1 MAGPRR
7 EHLPDKLLYRD
18 EAWFEALEK
27 GEERRTEEVKPSPSE
42 RMTAPPEE
50 QGDAG
55 PLVPCKVGPQN
66 CLFVSEL
73 QSTFSQVCSRSFAAD
88 RIAKHVVVCD
98 QINTKTRQPYDV
110 AGMRVAGTEAEELVK
125 AGKMTLEPAKV
136 IPKKTDLSKQ
146 MEVARAN
153 ASTAK
158 PATAAAKSKMPEKG
172 KATAK
177 GASGEAYQVMFDD
190 RGPAGRQTG
199 KPAKNL
205 PTQMVRG
212 QTGKPGQ
219 DLRYLSAKNNWRN
232 KNGVSPDFNS
242 SLSEDDYDFLAASM
256 TSTKT
261 VQSDAFDFLFDENNL
276 NPEKVHD
283 HLNEF
288 NRQDSRKED
297 HTAAMTTQKNSECCV
312 VS

>member
-1 MAGPRR
+1 LLLAGPPRD
-7 EHLPDKLLYRD
+7 HLPDKVLYRD
-18 EAWFEALEK
+18 EVWFEKLTKSNQTVDELLN
-27 GEERRTEEVKPSPSE
+27 TNNIV
-42 RMTAPPEE
+42 MTAPPEE

-55 PLVPCKVGPQN
+55 PLVPCK
-66 CLFVSEL
+66 
-73 QSTFSQVCSRSFAAD
+73 VCSRSFAAD

-125 AGKMTLEPAKV
+125 AGKVTLEPAKV

-146 MEVARAN
+146 MEAARAN
-153 ASTAK
+153 ASTTK
-158 PATAAAKSKMPEKG
+158 PATAAPKAKVSEKG

-288 NRQDSRKED
+288 NRQDSRKE
-297 HTAAMTTQKNSECCV
+297 HTAAITTQKNSECCV

>member
-1 MAGPRR
+1 
-7 EHLPDKLLYRD
+7 
-18 EAWFEALEK
+18 
-27 GEERRTEEVKPSPSE
+27 
-42 RMTAPPEE
+42 
-50 QGDAG
+50 
-55 PLVPCKVGPQN
+55 
-66 CLFVSEL
+66 
-73 QSTFSQVCSRSFAAD
+73 
-88 RIAKHVVVCD
+88 
-98 QINTKTRQPYDV
+98 
-110 AGMRVAGTEAEELVK
+110 MRVAGTEAEELVK
-125 AGKMTLEPAKV
+125 AGKVTLEPAKV

-146 MEVARAN
+146 MEASRAN

-158 PATAAAKSKMPEKG
+158 PATAAPKSKMSEKG

-190 RGPAGRQTG
+190 RGGPGGRQTG
-199 KPAKNL
+199 KSSKNL

-283 HLNEF
+283 HLHEF
-288 NRQDSRKED
+288 NRSDSRKE

-312 VS
+312 LS

>member
-1 MAGPRR
+1 M
-7 EHLPDKLLYRD
+7 LYRD
-18 EAWFEALEK
+18 EEWFDKLAK
-27 GEERRTEEVKPSPSE
+27 SNQTFNEELKTSE
-42 RMTAPPEE
+42 IVMTAPPEE

-55 PLVPCKVGPQN
+55 PLVPCKVALTQK
-66 CLFVSEL
+66 CFLTKL
-73 QSTFSQVCSRSFAAD
+73 YISQVCSRSFAAD

-125 AGKMTLEPAKV
+125 AGKVTLEPAKV

-146 MEVARAN
+146 MEAARAN
-153 ASTAK
+153 ASTTK
-158 PATAAAKSKMPEKG
+158 PATAAPKAKASEKG

-288 NRQDSRKED
+288 NRQDSRKE
-297 HTAAMTTQKNSECCV
+297 HTAAITTQKNSECCV

>member
-1 MAGPRR
+1 M
-7 EHLPDKLLYRD
+7 L
-18 EAWFEALEK
+18 
-27 GEERRTEEVKPSPSE
+27 VK
-42 RMTAPPEE
+42 
-50 QGDAG
+50 
-55 PLVPCKVGPQN
+55 
-66 CLFVSEL
+66 FY
-73 QSTFSQVCSRSFAAD
+73 FSQICSRSFAAD

-98 QINTKTRQPYDV
+98 QINTKTRTPYDV

-125 AGKMTLEPAKV
+125 AGKVTLEPAKV

-146 MEVARAN
+146 MEAARAT

-158 PATAAAKSKMPEKG
+158 PATAAPKSKVSEKG

-288 NRQDSRKED
+288 NRQDSRKE